1 MFKLKNF
8 IINQIMNL
16 KIVSDLP
23 GEVTLKN
30 SKLLGILNDNKEY
43 EFLILKA
50 LKVNKDIEKIEFSYD
65 DKTIKVFYKKENS
78 NSGVMEKW
86 ANTVLIIILD
96 NLDVVKNALENK
108 QYMDEMIEDIECQ
121 LIDKL
126 NEI

>member
-8 IINQIMNL
+8 IINQIMSL
-16 KIVSDLP
+16 KVVSDLP
-23 GEVTLKN
+23 GEIVFKN
-30 SKLLGILNDNKEY
+30 SKLLSILSDNKEY

-50 LKVNKDIEKIEFSYD
+50 LKVNKDIERVEFSYSD
-65 DKTIKVFYKKENS
+65 ETIRIFYKKEDTN
-78 NSGVMEKW
+78 GTTMEKW
-86 ANTVLIIILD
+86 ANIVLTTILD

-108 QYMDEMIEDIECQ
+108 QYVDEMIEDIECQ

>member
-1 MFKLKNF
+1 
-8 IINQIMNL
+8 MNL